1 MQLEEDIRD
10 KMRNKLGFSSMNAKV
25 EAAMLAGAKAVMD
38 RVLESTRIME
48 VRGQNSNSRRREHS
62 PACQPHP

>member
-48 VRGQNSNSRRREHS
+48 VAAGLEPTPARAFTCLPTS
-62 PACQPHP
+62 PA